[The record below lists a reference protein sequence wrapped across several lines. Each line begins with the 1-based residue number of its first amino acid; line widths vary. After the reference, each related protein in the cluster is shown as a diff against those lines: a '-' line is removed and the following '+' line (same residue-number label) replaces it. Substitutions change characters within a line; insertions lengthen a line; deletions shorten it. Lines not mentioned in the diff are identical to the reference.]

1 MKKLLIILLL
11 LPFAAMAQLP
21 DSLSL
26 PDKYKV
32 DSQKVNNRWNY
43 TFGVPEIPVLEDKVK
58 VLQTQLLQLS
68 NNPPQG
74 LPGPQG
80 LQGPIGL
87 TGSQGLTGPQ
97 GPQGLTGPQGP
108 AATSPVLIPV
118 IVIGN
123 TYTIKPTDH
132 GNSIMCNTSCTVT
145 VPAGLPTGF
154 TCTIIRKGGE
164 VTIAGTYKSTSNWR
178 RISQQWKDAT
188 ILNDGTDIILF
199 GNLKL

>member
-1 MKKLLIILLL
+1 

-26 PDKYKV
+26 PDKYKI

-43 TFGVPEIPVLEDKVK
+43 TFGVPEISVLEDKVK

-87 TGSQGLTGPQ
+87 TGPQGLQGIPGPQGFTGPQ

-108 AATSPVLIPV
+108 AAISPLSIPV
-118 IVIGN
+118 IVTGN
-123 TYTIKPTDH
+123 AYTIKPTDH

-145 VPAGLPTGF
+145 VPTGLPTGF

>member
-1 MKKLLIILLL
+1 
-11 LPFAAMAQLP
+11 MAQLP

-43 TFGVPEIPVLEDKVK
+43 TFGVPEIPVLQLQIA
-58 VLQTQLLQLS
+58 VLENQLS
-68 NNPPQG
+68 QLINTPP
-74 LPGPQG
+74 PPASI
-80 LQGPIGL
+80 PI
-87 TGSQGLTGPQ
+87 
-97 GPQGLTGPQGP
+97 
-108 AATSPVLIPV
+108 LIPV
-118 IVIGN
+118 IVTGN
-123 TYTIKPTDH
+123 AYTIKPTDH

-145 VPAGLPTGF
+145 VPTGLPTGF
-154 TCTIIRKGGE
+154 TCRIIRKGGE

-188 ILNDGTDIILF
+188 ILNDGNDIILF

>member
-1 MKKLLIILLL
+1 MKKILIILLM

-43 TFGVPEIPVLEDKVK
+43 TFGVPEIPVLENKVK

-80 LQGPIGL
+80 PQGPI
-87 TGSQGLTGPQ
+87 GLTGPQ

-108 AATSPVLIPV
+108 AAISPVLIPV
-118 IVIGN
+118 IVTGN
-123 TYTIKPTDH
+123 AYTIKPTDH

-145 VPAGLPTGF
+145 VSTGLPTAF

>member
-1 MKKLLIILLL
+1 MKKFFIILLM

-26 PDKYKV
+26 PDKYKI

-43 TFGVPEIPVLEDKVK
+43 TFGVPEIPVLENKVK

-74 LPGPQG
+74 IP
-80 LQGPIGL
+80 
-87 TGSQGLTGPQ
+87 GPQ

-108 AATSPVLIPV
+108 AATSSMLAPVLVPN
-118 IVIGN
+118 N

-132 GNSIMCNTSCTVT
+132 GNAIVCLSVCTVT
-145 VPAGLPTGF
+145 VPSGLPIGF
-154 TCTIIRKGGE
+154 TCRIIRKGGE
-164 VTIAGTYKSTSNWR
+164 VTIAGTYKSANSWR
-178 RISQQWKDAT
+178 RISQQYRDAT
-188 ILNDGTDIILF
+188 IIYDGIDLILS
-199 GNLKL
+199 GNLK